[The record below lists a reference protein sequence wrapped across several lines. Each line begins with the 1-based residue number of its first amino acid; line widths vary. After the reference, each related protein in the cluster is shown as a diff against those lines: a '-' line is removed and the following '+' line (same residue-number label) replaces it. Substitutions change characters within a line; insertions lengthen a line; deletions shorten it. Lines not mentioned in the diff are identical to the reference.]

1 VSWQRQWAAPR
12 LGAGLVDPT
21 EQPVTAADLLD
32 LAIRHNPRRAHL
44 LVSRVLGKHLP
55 ADPVLVYASSR
66 LLGLLVADAL
76 TGRFGHAEAGR
87 RLLAE
92 VLAGRQPADRLL
104 AHCERPEVPV
114 PPAVVIGFAETAT
127 GLGHG
132 VADALQARY
141 LHSSRRRSAGP
152 AIRFQEEHSH
162 AVDHLL
168 QPADPELLRVDVP
181 LVLVDD
187 ELSTGRTALNLIRQ
201 LQPVCP
207 SRTRYLIAALVDLR
221 TAADRDR
228 MTELATEL
236 GVRIEV
242 VALAT
247 AELRLASDVLARGAA
262 LAAVHDQPD
271 GESADPVS
279 TISTLHWPAGVVAD
293 GRHGF
298 DPTHREPLEHA
309 AGRLAERL
317 AGQLGDRVLVLGS
330 EELMYAPLRIATAL
344 AGLRGPGQ
352 VRFSA
357 TTRSPVV
364 TVDRPG
370 YPIRTRLRFPAHDDP
385 VDGPG
390 PRYAYNVRPGTDPAS
405 RFTDIVLVVDG
416 QADTPALRQA
426 GGLLAQLATA
436 TDRVWLV
443 RIPVARSEELP
454 PALHGPAFGSY
465 RAEEVSW
472 LLTDL
477 SGVELEAPAEER
489 EEAIQAGA
497 AHYAESLPIEY
508 QPGEQYLALYR
519 QALAQSADRLAYA
532 VGVVAELLLAE
543 RGPDLVLASLA
554 RAGTPVGVL
563 IRRWARTMHGLELPH
578 YAISIVRGRGIDE
591 LALRYLA
598 SRYAT
603 ERVVFVDGWTGKGA
617 IARELTAAVEAAND
631 RLGSRFSAE
640 LAVLADPGHCARIYG
655 TRQDYLIPSACLNST
670 VSGLISRTVLNE
682 RLLRPGQFHGAK
694 FYSELAAADV
704 SGDFLD
710 AVSGRFAEV
719 ADQVAGA
726 VREREEIEPSWQG
739 WRTVEQLAGRYGIN
753 DPNLI
758 KPGVG
763 ETTRVLLR
771 RVPWKVLIRP
781 DALPELAHLLLLAE
795 QRGVPVE
802 PVDDLCFSCVGLIR
816 PGFSR
821 S

>member
-1 VSWQRQWAAPR
+1 MSWRQQWAADR
-12 LGAGLVDPT
+12 LGAQLVDRQGQSLVAT
-21 EQPVTAADLLD
+21 SLLD
-32 LAIRHNPRRAHL
+32 LAIRRNPRRAQL

-76 TGRFGHAEAGR
+76 TGLDQAEPGR

-92 VLAGRQPADRLL
+92 VLAGRQPAEQLL
-104 AHCERPEVPV
+104 AYCERASGQF
-114 PPAVVIGFAETAT
+114 PPALVVGFAETAT

-132 VADALQARY
+132 VADTLGAHY
-141 LHSSRRRSAGP
+141 LHSTRRRSDGHGS
-152 AIRFQEEHSH
+152 AIRFHEEHSH

-168 QPADPELLRVDVP
+168 QPDDPGLLETDVP

-201 LQPVCP
+201 LRPRCP
-207 SRTRYLIAALVDLR
+207 ARSRYLIAALVDLR
-221 TAADRDR
+221 SADARDLMTALAD
-228 MTELATEL
+228 EL

-247 AELRLASDVLARGAA
+247 AELKLAPDVLARGAE
-262 LAAVHDQPD
+262 LAEVDEQVNA
-271 GESADPVS
+271 GSAASIS
-279 TISTLHWPAGVVAD
+279 TISALRWPVGVVAD

-298 DPTHREPLEHA
+298 DPAHRAPLERA
-309 AGRLAERL
+309 AQRLAEQL
-317 AGQLGDRVLVLGS
+317 VGQLGDRVLVLGC
-330 EELMYAPLRIATAL
+330 EELMYAPVRIATAL
-344 AGLRGPGQ
+344 AMLGGS

-370 YPIRTRLRFPAHDDP
+370 YPIRTRLRFSSHDDP

-390 PRYAYNVRPGTDPAS
+390 IRYAYNVDPGSDPAR
-405 RFTDIVLVVDG
+405 RFTDIVLVVDDA
-416 QADTPALRQA
+416 ADTPALHQP
-426 GGLLAQLATA
+426 GGLLAQLAAA

-443 RIPVARSEELP
+443 RIPQSAKLP
-454 PALHGPAFGSY
+454 KPLHGPAFGSY
-465 RAEEVSW
+465 RADEVSW

-508 QPGEQYLALYR
+508 QPGEQYLTLYR
-519 QALAQSADRLAYA
+519 QALAKSADRLAYA

-543 RGPDLVLASLA
+543 RGPELVLASLA

-563 IRRWARTMHGLELPH
+563 IRRWAWTMHGWQLPH

-598 SRYAT
+598 SRYVT
-603 ERVVFVDGWTGKGA
+603 ERVAFVDGWTGKGA
-617 IARELTAAVEAAND
+617 IARELTAAVDGINE

-640 LAVLADPGHCARIYG
+640 LAVLADPGHCARVYG

-670 VSGLISRTVLNE
+670 VSGLVSRTVLNE
-682 RLLRPGQFHGAK
+682 RFVTPSQFHGAK
-694 FYSELAAADV
+694 FYSELADADV

-710 AVSGRFAEV
+710 AVSARFAEM
-719 ADQVAGA
+719 ADRVSATVQ
-726 VREREEIEPSWQG
+726 ERKPDEPSWQG
-739 WRTVEQLAGRYGIN
+739 WRTVQQLAGRYGI
-753 DPNLI
+753 DDLNLI

-771 RVPWKVLIRP
+771 RVPWKVLVRP
-781 DALPELAHLLLLAE
+781 DALADLDHLLLLAE

-802 PVDDLCFSCVGLIR
+802 PVEDLSFSCVGLIK
-816 PGFSR
+816 PTGG
-821 S
+821 